1 MWYIMNIRSDF
12 RLIANLIENDSKVLD
27 IGCGD
32 GELLQY
38 LKKEKNI
45 DVRGLEIS
53 QESVSKAISR
63 GISAIQGDCE
73 KDLHNYPDNHFD
85 YVILSKTLQ
94 ALKDPKSSI
103 EEMLRIAKFAIIS
116 FPNFAHFQ
124 NRFQLFFGGK
134 MPVRKSIPYQ
144 WYDTPN
150 IHFCTI
156 KDFENL
162 CHQMNIAIKRRTYLS
177 SKNRVIYSMIKRIFA
192 NFFAEYGI
200 FLISKDLAP
209 QNSNEIVMKKKKVAT
224 NLSLAPS
231 FMSNR
236 NSRS

>member
-1 MWYIMNIRSDF
+1 MNIRSDF
-12 RLIANLIENDSKVLD
+12 QNIANLIEENSKILD

-38 LKKEKNI
+38 LKKQKKA

-73 KDLHNYPDNHFD
+73 KDLSNYPDNHFD
-85 YVILSKTLQ
+85 YAILSQTLQ
-94 ALKDPKSSI
+94 AMKDPKSLM
-103 EEMLRIAKFAIIS
+103 EEMLRIAKFAVIS
-116 FPNFAHFQ
+116 FPNFAHYQ

-134 MPVRKSIPYQ
+134 MPVRESIPHE
-144 WYDTPN
+144 WYNTPN

-156 KDFENL
+156 KDFEDLCNL
-162 CHQMNIAIKRRTYLS
+162 MNIAIEKRTYLNC
-177 SKNRVIYSMIKRIFA
+177 KNNVIYSFVKRFYA

-200 FLISKDLAP
+200 FLIKKDSASQKL
-209 QNSNEIVMKKKKVAT
+209 
-224 NLSLAPS
+224 L
-231 FMSNR
+231 
-236 NSRS
+236 